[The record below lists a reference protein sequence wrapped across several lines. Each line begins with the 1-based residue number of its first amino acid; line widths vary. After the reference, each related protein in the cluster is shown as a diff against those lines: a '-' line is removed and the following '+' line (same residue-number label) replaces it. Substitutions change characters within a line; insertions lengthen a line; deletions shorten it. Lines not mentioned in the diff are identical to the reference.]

1 MRFRKYLPLLRD
13 YGVESSVFTGTP
25 KAKKISE
32 DHKKEPWYTVGYG
45 EELPTE
51 SYEDIEI
58 VRYRLPE
65 KPRSKR
71 LDVYHQKLRENIC
84 TRYKDTDVIQ
94 FLSPFSESTLET
106 FRYAKENNI
115 ATVAACTLAKK
126 PHPNI
131 VKRIINNYQTK
142 KIFSSCDCV
151 VVSSEE
157 MKEYLCDLGVRNR
170 IEIIANGVDTQ
181 AYQPVNNP
189 AEKNAIRKKLGIDS
203 RKKVLLNV
211 GSVHPR
217 KGTELLLGAFQMMSQ
232 ERDDIE
238 LYVAGSR
245 IDMVDN
251 SLKEFH
257 QKINKFI
264 SKPSLNGNVHFL
276 GLVDNV
282 NEYMKV
288 ADVFL
293 FPSREEGMGN
303 VVMEAMASGLPVVVT
318 PYLGF
323 PSIFGKKDKHYL
335 LADFDEQSIV
345 NSVNQLFDNRLIC
358 ENMISNAMKN
368 VKDNLSV
375 VRSVGEFSELYSRL
389 NTNN

>member
-217 KGTELLLGAFQMMSQ
+217 KGTDLLLRALAVIAK
-232 ERDDIE
+232 ERQDVE
-238 LYVAGSR
+238 LYIVGSR
-245 IDMVDN
+245 VDEVDDTLTAFHN
-251 SLKEFH
+251 QLNELVSLEEVRGR
-257 QKINKFI
+257 I
-264 SKPSLNGNVHFL
+264 HFV
-276 GLVDNV
+276 GLVENV
-282 NEYMKV
+282 DEYMK
-288 ADVFL
+288 ASDVFV

-303 VVMEAMASGLPVVVT
+303 VVMEAMSAKLPVVVT

-323 PSIFGKKDKHYL
+323 PSVFGNNENYL
-335 LADFDEQSIV
+335 LVEFEPEDIAEKILALLDDMSLSDYII
-345 NSVNQLFDNRLIC
+345 DN
-358 ENMISNAMKN
+358 AYKN
-368 VKDNLSV
+368 VTEKLNFDDAVRAYSKLYKSV
-375 VRSVGEFSELYSRL
+375 
-389 NTNN
+389 